1 MNLRKLFDLSRE
13 VRALKL
19 QLFAKAEEL
28 RAAHAE
34 VARQKDRVAYWQEV
48 AGEKEKRNLALSQSY
63 DKELRRLA
71 EALDQRIV
79 PTPATPPPSG
89 RDRENC
95 NRLAEENARLR
106 LLLDKEGH
114 PS

>member
-1 MNLRKLFDLSRE
+1 VNLRKLFDLSRE

-19 QLFAKAEEL
+19 QLFAKSDEL

-34 VARQKDRVAYWQEV
+34 IARLKSSVDYW
-48 AGEKEKRNLALSQSY
+48 KEAAADAERGHRAATESY
-63 DKELRRLA
+63 DRELRRLA

-79 PTPATPPPSG
+79 PMPRTPLPD

-106 LLLDKEGH
+106 ALLDKERI
-114 PS
+114 S